1 MGRVRDII
9 ENERGLISDTVATDK
24 EVQATSGYRNHIIDG
39 SFSLCQKSDTPIDGT
54 GYSCV
59 DMWWQDD
66 CKIER
71 AYDENGLTYAK
82 CTCTDAED
90 PKFIR
95 NKIENVKLFNHKT
108 VTISFEIDSPDGL
121 TEGLVKFASHDADD
135 NFIELNITP
144 FVYNDV
150 RTRYTFTLNINQ
162 VSLAPDFPL
171 YVYIYGDTTSNNNDS
186 KVFNVYNVQLEFGDV
201 ATPFEI
207 EPAGITL
214 SRAQRYYEIVSFI
227 DSQDGMGDGGHIMR
241 TIMYKNTKRTTPTLA
256 KLAEDSYQT
265 DTSLTFNT
273 HPNVDAL
280 LDLRTGFS
288 TEISPSSDNAYVEF
302 TAIIEADA
310 RF

>member
-39 SFSLCQKSDTPIDGT
+39 SFSLCQKSDTPIDGN

-59 DMWWQDD
+59 DMWYQRN

-82 CTCTDAED
+82 CTCTDAEG
-90 PKFIR
+90 INYVR
-95 NKIENVKLFNHKT
+95 NTVESARLFNHKT
-108 VTISFEIDSPDGL
+108 VTVSFELDSPDGL
-121 TEGLVKFASHDADD
+121 TNGKCAVGSHNTDD
-135 NFIELNITP
+135 DYITLGSAL
-144 FVYNDV
+144 FEYNSI
-150 RTRYTFTLNINQ
+150 RTRYSFTFNIDEA
-162 VSLAPDFPL
+162 SIMGDGFPL
-171 YVYIYGDTTSNNNDS
+171 YVYIMGDNTSTNNDG

-214 SRAQRYYEIVSFI
+214 SRAQRYYKTFDVYFGCGS
-227 DSQDGMGDGGHIMR
+227 D
-241 TIMYKNTKRTTPTLA
+241 TVRTTIPL
-256 KLAEDSYQT
+256 
-265 DTSLTFNT
+265 NM
-273 HPNVDAL
+273 
-280 LDLRTGFS
+280 R
-288 TEISPSSDNAYVEF
+288 ISPSVTRYAASDYTDTGGPSGLHTLPDGVYMADSASLF
-302 TAIIEADA
+302 AGKFEADA